1 LEHDLVRKPETIF
14 RDHALMR
21 VLLTGA
27 TGFVGREIVRPLLA
41 IGAEIHALGRRDPR
55 VPGVSHH
62 PLDLLG
68 ADDLGAVRAIGA
80 THLVHLAWHP
90 ERNFW
95 TAPEN
100 LDWVAASLR
109 LVRAFTAGGGRRAVV
124 VGSCAEYRWGPER
137 LDEMASPIAPTTLY
151 GTAKASL
158 HALLAG
164 AAPDLGLSLAWA
176 RIFFPYGPRERPQ
189 RLLGTL
195 LDAMRR
201 NDIAR
206 FSAGTQRR
214 DFIHVEDAAVAIVA
228 ILTAPI
234 AGAVNVAS
242 GDAVAVRRFVE
253 IAATAAGMTDRVAF
267 SGAPLPASEP
277 PLIEGS
283 VERLATIGFRPRFTL
298 ADGLADAVARFRGS

>member
-1 LEHDLVRKPETIF
+1 
-14 RDHALMR
+14 MR

-41 IGAEIHALGRRDPR
+41 KGLEVHALGRSDPNM
-55 VPGVSHH
+55 PGVLHH

-68 ADDLGAVRAIGA
+68 AADLAPVRAIGA

-90 ERNFW
+90 GRDFW
-95 TAPEN
+95 TASEN

-109 LVRAFTAGGGRRAVV
+109 LVRAFAAGGGRRAVV
-124 VGSCAEYRWGPER
+124 AGSCAEYGWRPER
-137 LDEMASPIAPTTLY
+137 LDEAASPIAPVMLY
-151 GTAKASL
+151 GTAKAAL
-158 HALLAG
+158 HTLLAG
-164 AAPDLGLSLAWA
+164 AAPALGLSLAWA
-176 RIFFPYGPRERPQ
+176 RIFFPYGPRERSQ

-214 DFIHVEDAAVAIVA
+214 DFIHVEDVAAAIVA
-228 ILTAPI
+228 ILAAPI
-234 AGAVNVAS
+234 EGAVNVAS
-242 GDAVAVRRFVE
+242 GNAVAVRRFVE
-253 IAATAAGMTDRVAF
+253 IAATAADMTDRVAF
-267 SGAPLPASEP
+267 SDAPLPPSEP

-283 VERLATIGFRPRFTL
+283 IERLTASGFCPRFSL
-298 ADGLADAVARFRGS
+298 ADGLADAVARFRARPPSGS

>member
-1 LEHDLVRKPETIF
+1 
-14 RDHALMR
+14 MR
-21 VLLTGA
+21 ILLTGA
-27 TGFVGREIVRPLLA
+27 TGFIGREIVRPLRA
-41 IGAEIHALGRRDPR
+41 AGAEVHTLGRGNPD

-68 ADDLGAVRAIGA
+68 ATDFAVVRDIGA

-100 LDWVAASLR
+100 LDWIAASLR
-109 LVRAFTAGGGRRAVV
+109 LVRAFAAAGGRRVV
-124 VGSCAEYRWGPER
+124 VAGSCAEYAWGPER
-137 LDEMASPIAPTTLY
+137 LDEAASPIAPTTLY

-164 AAPDLGLSLAWA
+164 AAPDLGLSLAWP
-176 RIFFPYGPRERPQ
+176 RIFFPYGPLERPQ

-195 LDAMRR
+195 LDAMRC
-201 NDIAR
+201 NEIAR

-214 DFIHVEDAAVAIVA
+214 DFIHVEDAAAAIAA
-228 ILTAPI
+228 ILAAPVD
-234 AGAVNVAS
+234 GAVNVAS
-242 GDAVAVRRFVE
+242 GAAVTVRRFVE

-267 SGAPLPASEP
+267 STAPLPASEP
-277 PLIEGS
+277 PVIAGATG
-283 VERLATIGFRPRFTL
+283 RLAATGFRPRFTL
-298 ADGLADAVARFRGS
+298 ADGLADAVARFRARPSGS